1 MPSVPRIRRAVP
13 HGSVFRREPGQG
25 LPVVALIRWHHGINR
40 TVPATATAWTREA
53 VEITWEP
60 EIGAGLRT
68 DWIPAGDVTR
78 EIDIPSPADDVALPP
93 HTVSGEPRGRW

>member
-53 VEITWEP
+53 VEIAWEP

-68 DWIPAGDVTR
+68 DWIPASDVTR
-78 EIDIPSPADDVALPP
+78 EIDIPNLADDVALPP
-93 HTVSGEPRGRW
+93 HTVSGEPKQRW